1 MPNEAKGRCMKR
13 KISVATVLQMAG
25 YETISGHCNELKCY
39 AIYAYNPEKS
49 TIKYIA
55 KRRLGGSYQLYDDKG
70 ALIYTLKSTECG
82 SVITKM
88 IKTLKAKKNQRL
100 ITMDNFEFGIL
111 CEKIGLKSKDL
122 QKIFNVPKKE
132 TSKWID
138 EDKSCEIY
146 DIPESVIVTIKQMLK
161 RSDELQTLIVKIVEK
176 TNTRKVFL
184 IKYRTE
190 KALLEEMPELIS
202 INYYNNILQAAFI
215 NLEKL
220 GYKCE
225 TKEQPTSFNSKK
237 YKDACIILPKSL
249 KN

>member
-1 MPNEAKGRCMKR
+1 
-13 KISVATVLQMAG
+13 
-25 YETISGHCNELKCY
+25 
-39 AIYAYNPEKS
+39 
-49 TIKYIA
+49 
-55 KRRLGGSYQLYDDKG
+55 
-70 ALIYTLKSTECG
+70 
-82 SVITKM
+82 M

-111 CEKIGLKSKDL
+111 CEKIVLKSKDL

-138 EDKSCEIY
+138 EDKSCERY

-220 GYKCE
+220 GCIF
-225 TKEQPTSFNSKK
+225 QPH
-237 YKDACIILPKSL
+237 
-249 KN
+249 